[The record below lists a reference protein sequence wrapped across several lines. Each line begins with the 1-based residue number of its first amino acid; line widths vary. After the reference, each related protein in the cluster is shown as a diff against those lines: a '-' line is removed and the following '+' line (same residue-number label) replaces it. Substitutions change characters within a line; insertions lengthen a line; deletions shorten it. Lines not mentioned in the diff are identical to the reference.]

1 LADQKISELTALTGA
16 NVADDDAIA
25 IVDTSAT
32 ETKKIVF
39 SELKNAL
46 DTATGFVRITG
57 DTMTGALDVQS
68 TITSDGL
75 TVDGTTN
82 LQGTNPD
89 LYFIESD
96 TTDLNTYIANGS
108 GNFTTYTANDAKSV
122 FKTRINLDHS
132 TGDIS
137 FYEDTGTT
145 AKFFWSAADERLGI
159 GTSSPSGKFETYS
172 NAGVGGTNYSALVI
186 DQTNESGA
194 ASLSLTSLFTNVNNT
209 NKEIAAIKLGTVT
222 DGGASPS
229 ADIRFET
236 ISSNT
241 LSERMRITST
251 GSVGIGTSSP
261 AWQLHVKGTSNA
273 VVQIEGASSAGS
285 FVNFGDPSDTDVGQI
300 GYDHTS
306 NYMRFKTNDTER
318 MRIDSSGNLLVGK
331 TVTSSNTAGGRLSN
345 IGSAEFTRSGGQ
357 CLYLN
362 RQSSDGTIASFAKD
376 GTTVGS
382 IGYISSGLYIDGE
395 GGHAGLRFGGADI
408 SPRDGGADAD
418 AAIQLGSS
426 SNRFTDLYLSGGVYL
441 GGTGSANLLD
451 DYEEGTWTPSLNSG
465 TFSTVGATYTKIGR
479 LVTITLDGTVGT
491 GGGDQ
496 ITNLPF
502 TTGVTTATAL
512 YTSGQNFSSG
522 RTVPMAIVGGG
533 STTLYFRDIGDNV
546 AFAAMTLTASASIT
560 FNITYYV
567 N

>member
-1 LADQKISELTALTGA
+1 MAGYIGSKVAVVSSGA
-16 NVADDDAIA
+16 
-25 IVDTSAT
+25 
-32 ETKKIVF
+32 ERKKIF
-39 SELKNAL
+39 
-46 DTATGFVRITG
+46 TATSGQTSFTGLSYTVNNVHVFQNGVR
-57 DTMTGALDVQS
+57 L
-68 TITSDGL
+68 
-75 TVDGTTN
+75 VDGTDYTATN
-82 LQGTNPD
+82 GNSITLTVGAATDDQVVVVSYNT
-89 LYFIESD
+89 FQTSD
-96 TTDLNTYIANGS
+96 TVSASTGGTFAGDV
-108 GNFTTYTANDAKSV
+108 NFTGAFTSQ
-122 FKTRINLDHS
+122 
-132 TGDIS
+132 
-137 FYEDTGTT
+137 
-145 AKFFWSAADERLGI
+145 GI
-159 GTSSPSGKFETYS
+159 DD
-172 NAGVGGTNYSALVI
+172 N
-186 DQTNESGA
+186 
-194 ASLSLTSLFTNVNNT
+194 
-209 NKEIAAIKLGTVT
+209 
-222 DGGASPS
+222 
-229 ADIRFET
+229 
-236 ISSNT
+236 
-241 LSERMRITST
+241 
-251 GSVGIGTSSP
+251 
-261 AWQLHVKGTSNA
+261 
-273 VVQIEGASSAGS
+273 ASSTAMTLDG
-285 FVNFGDPSDTDVGQI
+285 
-300 GYDHTS
+300 
-306 NYMRFKTNDTER
+306 
-318 MRIDSSGNLLVGK
+318 SGNLLVGK

>member
-1 LADQKISELTALTGA
+1 MAGYIGSKVAVVSSGA
-16 NVADDDAIA
+16 
-25 IVDTSAT
+25 
-32 ETKKIVF
+32 ERKKVF
-39 SELKNAL
+39 
-46 DTATGFVRITG
+46 TATSGQTSFTGLSYTVNNVHVFQNGVR
-57 DTMTGALDVQS
+57 L
-68 TITSDGL
+68 
-75 TVDGTTN
+75 VDGTDYTATN
-82 LQGTNPD
+82 GNSITLTVGAATDDQVVVVSYNT
-89 LYFIESD
+89 FQTSD
-96 TTDLNTYIANGS
+96 TVSASTGGTFAGDV
-108 GNFTTYTANDAKSV
+108 NFTGAFTSQ
-122 FKTRINLDHS
+122 
-132 TGDIS
+132 
-137 FYEDTGTT
+137 
-145 AKFFWSAADERLGI
+145 GI
-159 GTSSPSGKFETYS
+159 DD
-172 NAGVGGTNYSALVI
+172 N
-186 DQTNESGA
+186 
-194 ASLSLTSLFTNVNNT
+194 
-209 NKEIAAIKLGTVT
+209 
-222 DGGASPS
+222 
-229 ADIRFET
+229 
-236 ISSNT
+236 
-241 LSERMRITST
+241 
-251 GSVGIGTSSP
+251 
-261 AWQLHVKGTSNA
+261 
-273 VVQIEGASSAGS
+273 ASSTAMTLDG
-285 FVNFGDPSDTDVGQI
+285 
-300 GYDHTS
+300 
-306 NYMRFKTNDTER
+306 
-318 MRIDSSGNLLVGK
+318 SGNLLVGK
-331 TVTSSNTAGGRLSN
+331 TSTATGAGFEARSDGQ
-345 IGSAEFTRSGGQ
+345 IVGTRSGNRVAF
-357 CLYLN
+357 LN
-362 RQSSDGTIASFAKD
+362 RLSSDGDIVQFAKD